1 MDIENEDCNCYD
13 EHAAPAFQ
21 VRERESRDVMEMEIR
36 NVKGKE
42 VLDEEMD
49 DGAMRDE
56 SNWDDTKLINYCKYR
71 P

>member
-21 VRERESRDVMEMEIR
+21 VRERGSRDVMEMEIR

-42 VLDEEMD
+42 VD

>member
-21 VRERESRDVMEMEIR
+21 VRERGSRDVMEMEIR

>member
-1 MDIENEDCNCYD
+1 VDIENEDCNCYD

-21 VRERESRDVMEMEIR
+21 VRERGSRDVMEMEIR

>member
-1 MDIENEDCNCYD
+1 MDMENEDCNCYD

-21 VRERESRDVMEMEIR
+21 VRERGSRDVMEMEIR

>member
-21 VRERESRDVMEMEIR
+21 VRERGSRHVMEMEIR